1 MASHVPELFRVCVAA
16 MDNGVLVERA
26 SRQDK
31 EFAVQNWVQARLD
44 DAGIAYLESGRNTY
58 PDFPL
63 EGDDPAEGV
72 EVKSLAYP
80 GREASYDANSNVP
93 TGTHDGRDIYYLFG
107 RYPSDAEE
115 RYPLYDLVLCH
126 GDFLNPMQG
135 YIHLN
140 RNIPTFGAYGDIMI
154 RDRKMYVVRT
164 PYDIAS
170 GLAQHRTLI
179 LPAGEQAPAGLVA
192 VGQLERVEAE
202 KIAVGYE
209 FDLRTNEIVVL
220 EEDNPTGGQTHT
232 FTAYRLVSEDEPVVT
247 LAERERRRR

>member
-1 MASHVPELFRVCVAA
+1 MTSRVPELFRVCVAA
-16 MDNGVLVERA
+16 MDNGVPVERA

-31 EFAVQNWVQARLD
+31 EFAVQNWVRARLD
-44 DAGIAYLESGRNTY
+44 EAGIHYIESGRNTY

-63 EGDDPAEGV
+63 EGEPAEGI

-93 TGTHDGRDIYYLFG
+93 TGAHDGRDIYYLFG
-107 RYPSDAEE
+107 RYPSDADE
-115 RYPLYDLVLCH
+115 RYPLYDLVVCH

-135 YIHLN
+135 YVHLN

-170 GLAQHRTLI
+170 GLAGQRTLI
-179 LPAGEQAPAGLVA
+179 LPGVEPPPDWLVA
-192 VGQLERVEAE
+192 VGELERVEAAR
-202 KIAVGYE
+202 IAVGYE
-209 FDLRTNEIVVL
+209 FDLRTNELVVL
-220 EEDNPTGGQTHT
+220 EADNPAGGQRHT
-232 FTAYRLVSEDEPVVT
+232 FTAYRLASEAEPSVT
-247 LAERERRRR
+247 LAERGRPR